1 MKPLLRVGGAF
12 AAIAIFVASAHFV
25 RTNSNVAADYPRAT
39 ITASS
44 SEVEIDISKGAT
56 GSDIAQLL
64 YENGVVKSPQAAFR
78 TFVADP
84 RSARIAPGVHRIT
97 QRISAAQA
105 LEQLLDVKRMPN
117 VITIFEG
124 EWNSEVI
131 STLVK
136 GGYSRADVV
145 RALRLAKLPEG
156 FTSTEGLLFPAHYS
170 FPTGTPIQDIIQKM
184 VDRAVVELRSSRIL
198 KGDGRYTP
206 VQLLTMASM
215 VQQEG
220 DLSNLGK
227 VAQVLRNRLH
237 IGMRLQFDSTVH
249 YITGIRG
256 NIFLSTKSTLLKSPY
271 NTYQRY
277 GLPPTP
283 IGNPGRAAMDAVMN
297 PTPGN
302 WLYFITVKPG
312 ETRFTDS
319 LDEFNRWKIE
329 YRKNLKAGAFS

>member
-12 AAIAIFVASAHFV
+12 VLIALFTGSAHFV
-25 RTNSNVAADYPRAT
+25 RTHSNGAADYPTAV
-39 ITASS
+39 ITGTSA
-44 SEVEIDISKGAT
+44 EVEIDVAQGAT
-56 GSDIAQLL
+56 GSDIAQQL
-64 YENGVVKSPQAAFR
+64 YQKGVVKSAEAAFR

-84 RSARIAPGVHRIT
+84 RAARIAPGVHRVT
-97 QRISAAQA
+97 QRISAVQA

-124 EWNSEVI
+124 EWNSEII

-136 GGYSRADVV
+136 GGYSRAEVIQ
-145 RALRLAKLPEG
+145 ALRSATLPKG

-170 FPTGTPIQDIIQKM
+170 FPTGTAIEVIVQKM
-184 VDRAVVELRSSRIL
+184 VDRAVVELRRSRIL
-198 KGDGRYTP
+198 EGDGRYTP

-220 DLSNLGK
+220 DTSNLGK
-227 VAQVLRNRLH
+227 VAQVLRNRLK

-256 NIFLSTKSTLLKSPY
+256 DIFLSTKSTLLKSPY

-283 IGNPGRAAMDAVMN
+283 IGNPGRAAMEAVMN